1 MRCSKN
7 AAFKMTDAWRD
18 QPHVRLRG
26 QCSHRRGSVV
36 ALAAAM
42 MVMLLA
48 MVAFAVDIGVI
59 TNART
64 ELQRSADVCAMAAIM
79 YLPDEA
85 AALDAAQAVAAQNPS
100 GGAANLSIS
109 DIEFGHWDR
118 DAAHFLTTTT
128 SAHGLNSVRVTVRRT
143 EDSGNPVTLFFA
155 VLLGRTKAD
164 VTATATTMY
173 DRDLCGPLIGI
184 DWVSVP
190 GTPNTDSYDSE
201 KGGYHPAT
209 AGDRAGLCS
218 DGPISIEGTAVVRG
232 SARAGMG
239 YDVTITG
246 GAIVT
251 GSIGS
256 RLRPLNLPL
265 VDASGAAALND
276 NSKLPLI
283 QKGKSFGSVVDA
295 NGNFL
300 LDGNNSY
307 AMPPGTYYFNN
318 FTLEGQSILN
328 ITGKTIIYITGDLR
342 RAGGVTVNNNTNV
355 ADNLQFLMTG
365 GTADITSNNDFYG
378 VIYAPNTDIALDGS
392 ADLFGGVVGKTLTMT
407 GGGEAHYDESLAV
420 EGIEFPRRTAVVD

>member
-48 MVAFAVDIGVI
+48 MVAFAVDVGVI

-64 ELQRSADVCAMAAIM
+64 ELQRSADACAMAAIM

-85 AALDAAQAVAAQNPS
+85 AALDAAQAIAAQNPS

-143 EDSGNPVTLFFA
+143 DDSGNPVILFFA
-155 VLLGRTKAD
+155 VLLGRTKTD

-201 KGGYHPAT
+201 QGGYNPAT

-218 DGPISIEGTAVVRG
+218 DGPINIEGSAVVRG

-239 YDVTITG
+239 HDVTITG
-246 GAIVT
+246 GAVVT

-283 QKGKSFGSVVDA
+283 QKGNNFVSVVDA

-300 LDGNNSY
+300 LDGNKTY
-307 AMPPGTYYFNN
+307 TMPPGIYYFNN

-328 ITGKTIIYITGDLR
+328 ITGETIIYITGDLR
-342 RAGGVTVNNNTNV
+342 RAGGVTVNNNTKV

-378 VIYAPNTDIALDGS
+378 VIYATNTNITLDGS
-392 ADLFGGVVGKTLTMT
+392 ADMFGGVVGKTLTMT
-407 GGGEAHYDESLAV
+407 GGGEAHYDESLGV